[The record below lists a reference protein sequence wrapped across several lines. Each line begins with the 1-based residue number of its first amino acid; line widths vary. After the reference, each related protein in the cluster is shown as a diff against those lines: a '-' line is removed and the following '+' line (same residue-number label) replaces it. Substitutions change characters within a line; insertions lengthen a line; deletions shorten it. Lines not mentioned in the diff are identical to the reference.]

1 LFGDASDSEGRFV
14 ALNREGCACG
24 IGHGQFELAAGAMLF
39 VLLALAVFGW
49 RTSAGEDCGLAALA
63 LILLPIPY
71 LLSHAEKLSGPRL
84 PWDALLAIFAGHA
97 IVRCFAGNRPTDDAD
112 LRSPR

>member
-1 LFGDASDSEGRFV
+1 
-14 ALNREGCACG
+14 
-24 IGHGQFELAAGAMLF
+24 MLF
-39 VLLALAVFGW
+39 SLLALAFVGW

-71 LLSHAEKLSGPRL
+71 LLSHAEKLSGPRI

-97 IVRCFAGNRPTDDAD
+97 IVCCFAGKRQPDDSE
-112 LRSPR
+112 LRTHR